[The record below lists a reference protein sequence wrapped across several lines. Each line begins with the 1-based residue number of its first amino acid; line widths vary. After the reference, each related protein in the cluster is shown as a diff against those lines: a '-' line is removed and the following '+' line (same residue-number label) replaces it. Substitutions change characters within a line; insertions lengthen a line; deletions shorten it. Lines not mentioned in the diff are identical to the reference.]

1 MDKKNWVIIALS
13 IVIII
18 LVFINITG
26 DSEFETIIKSLQ
38 GQRNDAIR
46 SAEIIENELDLSII
60 ESAELRKNYIESREN
75 NNRLKSENREYRI
88 IIGKLTAISKITDKG
103 LSEYG
108 EINRQL
114 DDFIR
119 EFGTEE

>member
-1 MDKKNWVIIALS
+1 MDKKTWVIISLS
-13 IVIII
+13 LVIII
-18 LVFINITG
+18 LVFVNITG
-26 DSEFETIIKSLQ
+26 DSDFETIIDEIS

-75 NNRLKSENREYRI
+75 NTKLKSENREYRI
-88 IIGKLTAISKITDKG
+88 IIGKLTAGSQITDKG

-108 EINRQL
+108 EINREFSN
-114 DDFIR
+114 FIQQ
-119 EFGTEE
+119 FGTEE